1 MRTTPVHDDI
11 INIIRASS
19 RAERVLLDAIAS
31 GW

>member
-11 INIIRASS
+11 FNIIRARS
-19 RAERVLLDAIAS
+19 RAERVLLDAIPS